1 MMTGMAS
8 LIPGRGSDA
17 ISPTALYTGHV
28 WARNGLSFPELETVR
43 GRLMYES
50 VRPAMIARSLLG
62 APTIEEYLLARHA
75 ALDTTL
81 TRAIE
86 DDGVT
91 QVIEVAAGLSPRGTR
106 FARRFGALT
115 YVEVDLPDMACSKR
129 EALERMDELSER
141 HRVQDVDALRDG
153 GPGSIAAVAAE
164 LDPARG
170 TAIMSEGLLGYFPT
184 DAVLGMWGRF
194 ARALGEFPSSRY
206 IAELHLRDT
215 LETPVVRAFRLA
227 LAAFVRGSVH
237 MHFANADEAVE
248 AALGAGF
255 SSASVRRADEI
266 LGASGGPGGELV
278 HVLEARVTGS

>member
-1 MMTGMAS
+1 MAG

-28 WARNGLSFPELETVR
+28 WARNGLSFPEFETVR

-75 ALDTTL
+75 ALDATL
-81 TRAIE
+81 QRAIE
-86 DDGVT
+86 EDDVS

-106 FARRFGALT
+106 FTRRFGALT
-115 YVEVDLPDMACSKR
+115 YIEVDLPDMAGSKR
-129 EALERMDELSER
+129 DALERMGDLNER
-141 HRVQDVDALRDG
+141 HRVEDVDALRDG
-153 GPGSIAAVAAE
+153 GPGSIAAVAST

-194 ARALGEFPSSRY
+194 ADALREFPTGRY

-215 LETPVVRAFRLA
+215 METPVVRLFRAA
-227 LAAFVRGSVH
+227 LSAFVRGRVY
-237 MHFANADEAVE
+237 MHFANPDEAIE
-248 AALGAGF
+248 AALAAGF
-255 SSASVRRADEI
+255 ASAEVRRADEI
-266 LGASGGPGGELV
+266 LGAAGGRGGELV
-278 HVLEARVTGS
+278 HILEARP